1 METFLLPQVNISIGL
16 FTLSLVLYY
25 LSKSITSKYKSPKNR
40 PPPQAGGAWPI
51 IGHLHQLGGS
61 QLPHMTLASMADKHG
76 PIFSIR
82 LGMKRAVVVSNSEI
96 AKECFT
102 THDIAIS
109 SRPKFAAAQHLGY
122 NYAMVGFSPYGA
134 YWRELRKIISVEF
147 LATRRLEMLKH
158 VRVSETETSVK
169 ELYKLWR
176 EKKDRSGHV
185 LVEMKQWFAD
195 LTLNVVVRMV
205 AGKRFFGAGGGGG
218 DEEEGRRCQKAF
230 REFFYFLGLFL
241 VSDTVPFLRWL
252 DLGGREKA
260 MKETGKEM
268 DAIVSGWLEEHRRE
282 RATGVAK
289 ADEDF
294 MDVMYTTLEGADL
307 GRYDVDTINKATCLG
322 LISGGADTTTVML
335 TWALSLIMNNRHVL
349 KKAQEELDFHVGKER
364 QVDESDI
371 PKLAYLQAIVKET
384 LRLYPAGPLSGVREF
399 TEDCTVHGYY
409 IAKGTRLMV
418 NLWKI
423 QRDPTIWA
431 DPSEFR
437 PERFLTTHKDFD
449 VKGRHFGLIPFGA
462 GRRLCPGIVFGVQM
476 LHLVLARLLHGFG
489 LSTPGTGPV
498 DMTESAGL
506 TNIKATPLEVL
517 IAPRLASNLY
527 E

>member
-1 METFLLPQVNISIGL
+1 
-16 FTLSLVLYY
+16 
-25 LSKSITSKYKSPKNR
+25 
-40 PPPQAGGAWPI
+40 
-51 IGHLHQLGGS
+51 
-61 QLPHMTLASMADKHG
+61 MTLAAMADKHG
-76 PIFSIR
+76 PIFTLH
-82 LGMKRAVVVSNSEI
+82 LGIHRAVVVSNSEI

-102 THDIAIS
+102 THDVAVS
-109 SRPKFAAAQHLGY
+109 SRPKFAASQHLGY
-122 NYAMVGFSPYGA
+122 NCAMFGFSPYGA

-147 LATRRLEMLKH
+147 LAIRRLELLKH
-158 VRVSETETSVK
+158 VRVSETETSIK

-176 EKKDRSGHV
+176 EKKNSSGHV

-195 LTLNVVVRMV
+195 LTLNVAVRMV
-205 AGKRFFGAGGGGG
+205 AGKRFFGAGSG

-252 DLGGREKA
+252 DLGGHEKA

-268 DAIVSGWLEEHRRE
+268 DTIVSGWLEEHRRE
-282 RATGVAK
+282 RATGVAQ

-294 MDVMYTTLEGADL
+294 MDVMLTILEGADL

-322 LISGGADTTTVML
+322 LISGGADSTTVML
-335 TWALSLIMNNRHVL
+335 TWALSLLMNNCHVL

-371 PKLAYLQAIVKET
+371 AKLAYLQAIVKET
-384 LRLYPAGPLSGVREF
+384 LRLYPAAPLSGVREF
-399 TEDCTVHGYY
+399 TEDCIVCGYH
-409 IAKGTRLMV
+409 IPKGTRLMV

-449 VKGRHFGLIPFGA
+449 VRGRHFGLIPFGA

-489 LSTPGTGPV
+489 LSTPGTEPV

-506 TNIKATPLEVL
+506 TNMKATPLEVL